1 MFEKTSLEDGL
12 TLMPRFIWK
21 LRLACFPFVHF
32 LQWIHQKLWVHHNS
46 NRAHGVFFIKRY
58 NCTIAVNVIN
68 FMGVYLLYWWLYCVT
83 PFCRWYNPLIKS
95 DRSQFQTKVSKVVR
109 VAERPATNFPLS
121 KQRVN
126 DQRTQLRIFL
136 LHALPKLFSQLID
149 DQQCSPSI
157 TVSPPANLP
166 HYSMSPHPHCKP
178 MLRQSLFS
186 HLIVFTEMDRT
197 LNVFCDIVWLLG
209 YCNCGIHLVLDM
221 ISVQIQLAISLS
233 LFFPIY
239 EALNLLHPQ
248 KCSFSTHRCWWMHF
262 K

>member
-1 MFEKTSLEDGL
+1 MTSWNFKQETLWIMFEKTSLEDGL

-126 DQRTQLRIFL
+126 DQRTQLRILL
-136 LHALPKLFSQLID
+136 LHALPKLFSSDRWSAVFTFNNCFPASQ
-149 DQQCSPSI
+149 
-157 TVSPPANLP
+157 SPPL
-166 HYSMSPHPHCKP
+166 
-178 MLRQSLFS
+178 
-186 HLIVFTEMDRT
+186 
-197 LNVFCDIVWLLG
+197 LNVTPPSLQTHAKARPLLTF
-209 YCNCGIHLVLDM
+209 D
-221 ISVQIQLAISLS
+221 
-233 LFFPIY
+233 
-239 EALNLLHPQ
+239 
-248 KCSFSTHRCWWMHF
+248 SFHRDGQNT
-262 K
+262 